1 MGETEVEIP
10 WMDEPLPVDEA
21 VEVVAQAFN
30 EDADETEEL
39 EDRVERLEGR
49 LDDLEGR
56 VESEDGEGESGTG
69 TDTDTETDTDTDTST
84 ETGDADSELS
94 DRIEALERC
103 VDLSNDATQ
112 VACPSC
118 ESSDDVLKDG
128 VAAAVL
134 VRRGALSDK
143 NVGALNQESH
153 LCLSCRKAF
162 TPCET
167 REGGDGGSGGDD
179 HEALR

>member
-10 WMDEPLPVDEA
+10 WMDEPLPVAEA

-39 EDRVERLEGR
+39 EDRIERLEGR

-56 VESEDGEGESGTG
+56 VESGTG
-69 TDTDTETDTDTDTST
+69 DAEGETDTDTDA
-84 ETGDADSELS
+84 DADSDLIGRVET
-94 DRIEALERC
+94 LERC
-103 VDLSNDATQ
+103 VDLSNDGTQ
-112 VACPSC
+112 VTCPSC
-118 ESSDDVLKDG
+118 ESGDDVLKDG

-134 VRRGALSDK
+134 VRRGSLSDK

-153 LCLSCRKAF
+153 ICLSCRKAF
-162 TPCET
+162 TPCEIGK
-167 REGGDGGSGGDD
+167 GGDGDSSEHD
-179 HEALR
+179 HESLR

>member
-10 WMDEPLPVDEA
+10 WMDEPLPVAEA

-39 EDRVERLEGR
+39 EDRIERLEGR

-56 VESEDGEGESGTG
+56 VESEDADAE
-69 TDTDTETDTDTDTST
+69 TETDTDTGTD
-84 ETGDADSELS
+84 TGDADSGLS
-94 DRIEALERC
+94 DRVETLERC

-112 VACPSC
+112 VTCPSC
-118 ESSDDVLKDG
+118 ESGDDVLKDG

-134 VRRGALSDK
+134 VRRGSLSDK

-162 TPCET
+162 TPCEIGK
-167 REGGDGGSGGDD
+167 GGDGGASEDD

>member
-10 WMDEPLPVDEA
+10 WMDEPLPVAEA

-39 EDRVERLEGR
+39 EDRIERLEGR
-49 LDDLEGR
+49 LDDLEGQ
-56 VESEDGEGESGTG
+56 VESADDDAESESDAES
-69 TDTDTETDTDTDTST
+69 DT
-84 ETGDADSELS
+84 DADSGLS
-94 DRIEALERC
+94 ERVETLERC

-112 VACPSC
+112 VTCPSC

-134 VRRGALSDK
+134 VRRGSLSDK

-162 TPCET
+162 TPCKI
-167 REGGDGGSGGDD
+167 GDGDD

>member
-10 WMDEPLPVDEA
+10 WMDEPLPVGEA
-21 VEVVAQAFN
+21 VEVVARAFN

-39 EDRVERLEGR
+39 EDRIERLEGR
-49 LDDLEGR
+49 LDDLEGQ
-56 VESEDGEGESGTG
+56 VESEGDDAESE
-69 TDTDTETDTDTDTST
+69 TDSETETDA
-84 ETGDADSELS
+84 ETGDVDSELPE
-94 DRIEALERC
+94 RVETLERC

-112 VACPSC
+112 VTCPSC
-118 ESSDDVLKDG
+118 ESGDDVLKDG

-134 VRRGALSDK
+134 VRRGSLSDK

-162 TPCET
+162 TPCEI
-167 REGGDGGSGGDD
+167 GNGGGSSGDD

>member
-10 WMDEPLPVDEA
+10 WMDEPLPVAEA

-39 EDRVERLEGR
+39 EDRIERLEGR

-56 VESEDGEGESGTG
+56 VESGGDAES
-69 TDTDTETDTDTDTST
+69 ETDSDSDAEADADADT
-84 ETGDADSELS
+84 DSELS
-94 DRIEALERC
+94 GRVETLERC

-112 VACPSC
+112 VECPSC

-134 VRRGALSDK
+134 VRRGSLSDK
-143 NVGALNQESH
+143 NVGAINQESH

-162 TPCET
+162 TPCEIG
-167 REGGDGGSGGDD
+167 ESGDGGSSEDD

>member
-1 MGETEVEIP
+1 MGEMEVEIP

-39 EDRVERLEGR
+39 EDRVERVEGR

-56 VESEDGEGESGTG
+56 VESGAADESEADADSESDADA
-69 TDTDTETDTDTDTST
+69 DT
-84 ETGDADSELS
+84 DADSELS
-94 DRIEALERC
+94 DRVETLERC

-112 VACPSC
+112 VSCPSC
-118 ESSDDVLKDG
+118 GSSDDVLKDG

-134 VRRGALSDK
+134 VRRGSLSDK
-143 NVGALNQESH
+143 NIGALNQESH

-162 TPCET
+162 TPCEIG
-167 REGGDGGSGGDD
+167 EDDGESNEDD

>member
-10 WMDEPLPVDEA
+10 WMDEPLPVGEA

-39 EDRVERLEGR
+39 EDRVERVEGR
-49 LDDLEGR
+49 LDDLEGQ
-56 VESEDGEGESGTG
+56 VESGADA
-69 TDTDTETDTDTDTST
+69 DAET
-84 ETGDADSELS
+84 DADSELS
-94 DRIEALERC
+94 DRVETLERC

-112 VACPSC
+112 VTCPSC
-118 ESSDDVLKDG
+118 GSSDDVLKDG

-134 VRRGALSDK
+134 VRRGSLSDK

-162 TPCET
+162 TPCDIGE
-167 REGGDGGSGGDD
+167 GDGDSNEDD

>member
-10 WMDEPLPVDEA
+10 WMDEPLPVAEA

-39 EDRVERLEGR
+39 EDRIERLEGR

-56 VESEDGEGESGTG
+56 VESEAGDAES
-69 TDTDTETDTDTDTST
+69 ETDTDTDADADTD
-84 ETGDADSELS
+84 DADSDLIGRVET
-94 DRIEALERC
+94 LERC
-103 VDLSNDATQ
+103 VDLSNDGTQ
-112 VACPSC
+112 VTCPSC
-118 ESSDDVLKDG
+118 ESGDDVLKDG

-134 VRRGALSDK
+134 VRRGSLSDK

-162 TPCET
+162 TPCEIGK
-167 REGGDGGSGGDD
+167 GGDGGSSEDD

>member
-10 WMDEPLPVDEA
+10 WMDEPLPVAEA

-39 EDRVERLEGR
+39 EDRIERLEGR
-49 LDDLEGR
+49 LDDIEGK
-56 VESEDGEGESGTG
+56 VESEDIDAESE
-69 TDTDTETDTDTDTST
+69 TDTEA
-84 ETGDADSELS
+84 ETGEADSELS
-94 DRIEALERC
+94 DRVETLERC

-112 VACPSC
+112 VSCPSC

-134 VRRGALSDK
+134 VRRGSLSDK

-162 TPCET
+162 TPCKI
-167 REGGDGGSGGDD
+167 GGSDGGSSGDD